1 MSKEELEE
9 LCYQLYMVG
18 NTDALKGIIRGRD
31 QVMVIFNERLKTLTK
46 TKPKMSK
53 EEVVEM
59 LVYFAEQY
67 PDMLSKHME
76 DDDLGEG
83 AFTEFVE
90 EYINREKDE

>member
-1 MSKEELEE
+1 
-9 LCYQLYMVG
+9 MVYFSTIE
-18 NTDALKGIIRGRD
+18 NDNIIYLK
-31 QVMVIFNERLKTLTK
+31 LKLMT
-46 TKPKMSK
+46 K

-67 PDMLSKHME
+67 PDMFYKHME

-90 EYINREKDE
+90 EYINGEKND

>member
-1 MSKEELEE
+1 MVNLEE
-9 LCYQLYMVG
+9 FTEKQ
-18 NTDALKGIIRGRD
+18 K
-31 QVMVIFNERLKTLTK
+31 
-46 TKPKMSK
+46 KMTK

-67 PDMLSKHME
+67 PDMFYKHME

-90 EYINREKDE
+90 EYINGEKDD

>member
-1 MSKEELEE
+1 M
-9 LCYQLYMVG
+9 
-18 NTDALKGIIRGRD
+18 T
-31 QVMVIFNERLKTLTK
+31 
-46 TKPKMSK
+46 K

-67 PDMLSKHME
+67 PDMFYKHME

-90 EYINREKDE
+90 EYINGEKDE

>member
-1 MSKEELEE
+1 
-9 LCYQLYMVG
+9 
-18 NTDALKGIIRGRD
+18 
-31 QVMVIFNERLKTLTK
+31 
-46 TKPKMSK
+46 MSK

-67 PDMLSKHME
+67 PDMFYKHME

-90 EYINREKDE
+90 EYINRKKND

>member
-1 MSKEELEE
+1 MS
-9 LCYQLYMVG
+9 
-18 NTDALKGIIRGRD
+18 R
-31 QVMVIFNERLKTLTK
+31 
-46 TKPKMSK
+46 

-67 PDMLSKHME
+67 PDMFYKHME

-90 EYINREKDE
+90 EYINGEKDD

>member
-1 MSKEELEE
+1 MSKDYLDKWEERAKK
-9 LCYQLYMVG
+9 
-18 NTDALKGIIRGRD
+18 NTEIID
-31 QVMVIFNERLKTLTK
+31 QQQTK
-46 TKPKMSK
+46 TKMSK

-67 PDMLSKHME
+67 PDMFYKHME

-90 EYINREKDE
+90 EYINGEKND